1 MTTTTDR
8 WECADC
14 GGDLELV
21 EHDATDAS
29 ATEHYD
35 CCACPATG
43 SVHFGPGPQHPDWRG
58 CVVPA

>member
-1 MTTTTDR
+1 MTTDR
-8 WECADC
+8 WECAHC